1 MLRHNVFAC
10 ARDTSEGV
18 RRPRFPTNAAR
29 SGPYPPL
36 EPAGPADDDE
46 PPRRPSSREIGTVN
60 TPVFVLSERLQE
72 VGSRASA
79 WGGIPTPTRQSS
91 RLDDGD
97 RAATVSFNDMSA
109 AEGSASGKGVIQQ
122 GADSSGRDGDLAC
135 TSVAATGF
143 GSADGDAA
151 GSYDGGIS
159 AVEGGSSGRRI
170 IEQGVDS
177 SAHDTDL
184 PGAPLGAAGFGL
196 ADDDQDIARRTS
208 EKSLSTLG
216 SSATG
221 SVGSIQAGASGR
233 GLMVGDGLG
242 YNYCSRS
249 AAAPYRN
256 DFVLAKLA
264 SAQKSVPRS
273 QGDAS
278 LSNSDLASSESGPTR
293 RRAGSR
299 NSIRH
304 GESNEYEQD
313 NLPPMQEER
322 ELGAEDVSGAA
333 RGGGGAGSS
342 GRFTFD
348 LLKSRRPVESDVP
361 KRKDVAAVGAAAA
374 AAAAGSFSS
383 KALWDSASHA
393 GDGHIHDDGV
403 DRIRSG
409 RHTTG
414 LPSIPWGGARGPT
427 EAGVPRR
434 RSVDGSGRTDLTA
447 ESEAPGGADSDSHP
461 AHLPDGSKGEPRLA
475 ASARLRFPLGFGNNP
490 TESSLPRRRPSHA
503 PAWGDTSGEG
513 LDDSPGASARNE
525 QCEDFSSPDDG
536 GSSDVGADRGR
547 ELVGPNVSAGRGD
560 SRRGAVAG
568 WGVKNRGPVAIDLPR
583 RRSGYSIDASVRSME
598 NVSVA
603 GDSLLHVV
611 ADDLRAEGGVPA
623 GEENRARNGSG
634 KQGSSVLAGLAGRS
648 RGPVES
654 SLPRRRRSPEI
665 PLPGGDMLRPT
676 EDVSSRGVDGISST
690 SANEDE
696 GVSDSAASVSRGLS
710 GGVSATGGWRS
721 GLKSRAPVAI
731 DLPRRSSGY
740 SADVWACSVDRL
752 DVAGKPLRLQKK
764 ENAED
769 GDKQD
774 TKGNTDV
781 TVGTARRGSGS
792 APSVMA
798 DRKSSFPTL
807 AGHKR
812 APVESDLPRRR
823 PSKYLTTGGASAAGN
838 VYGAEVRASD
848 SQSDEN
854 EAVCELAGSASREW
868 SSGVSTR
875 GGWRSGLNSR
885 APVAIDLPRRT
896 SGYPVDGSA
905 RSEGGPLLLVQQ
917 GEHAEDGDTGNSKNE
932 ADGGVDSVR
941 KGSGEV
947 PRSAS
952 VGRNRL
958 FPTLAGH
965 KRAPVESNL
974 PRRRPSTYLKAGGDS
989 AACDVGEAEVG
1000 ASDAQSIDEN
1010 RSGKGGSGWGLRGK
1024 APIACDLPRRSSVH
1038 LSASS
1043 HAAAVVAYEDTGLDV
1058 GDEDSV
1064 LGGGGKVV
1072 GAGQGL
1078 GMRVQSFD
1086 GEGNGLRSSNI
1097 GPFVERDGDDVHTRS
1112 RICDT
1117 DTAHPA
1123 GVGSQAFVI
1132 DGGFVSVRQGHG
1144 LGVSI
1149 GSSIGRDDVD
1159 DGDDSRSSGDQHG
1172 EAKVSL

>member
-1 MLRHNVFAC
+1 MLKLRPCGRCYVERLLPPLACNKYRGTLPGERCTHRRYETAVAPSPVCVLPSCSLQAKGDELEARAFIRRYTRRQWCGTWCEMLRHNIFAC

-18 RRPRFPTNAAR
+18 RRPRFSNAAR

-46 PPRRPSSREIGTVN
+46 PPRRPSDNAIGTVN
-60 TPVFVLSERLQE
+60 TPVVVLSERLQE
-72 VGSRASA
+72 VGSRARA
-79 WGGIPTPTRQSS
+79 WGGIPTPARQSS
-91 RLDDGD
+91 RPDGGD
-97 RAATVSFNDMSA
+97 RAATASFNGMSA
-109 AEGSASGKGVIQQ
+109 AEGGASGNGVIQQ
-122 GADSSGRDGDLAC
+122 GAGSSGRETPPPPDEPPEEVVNSADPNATTAASFNGVSAAEVGPNGGGVIDHDSSQHGVPPSSAVLELESTDPGETASFNGMNAVEGGSSGRGIIEQGAHSSGRDGDLAC
-135 TSVAATGF
+135 APLAATGF
-143 GSADGDAA
+143 SSADRDAA
-151 GSYDGGIS
+151 GAYDGGTS
-159 AVEGGSSGRRI
+159 AAEGGSSGRRI

-299 NSIRH
+299 NSNRH

-598 NVSVA
+598 NASVA

-665 PLPGGDMLRPT
+665 PSSSQAGNSTNSPGQT
-676 EDVSSRGVDGISST
+676 ASAKFGVQLKT
-690 SANEDE
+690 TM
-696 GVSDSAASVSRGLS
+696 GVLS
-710 GGVSATGGWRS
+710 
-721 GLKSRAPVAI
+721 
-731 DLPRRSSGY
+731 
-740 SADVWACSVDRL
+740 
-752 DVAGKPLRLQKK
+752 
-764 ENAED
+764 
-769 GDKQD
+769 
-774 TKGNTDV
+774 
-781 TVGTARRGSGS
+781 
-792 APSVMA
+792 
-798 DRKSSFPTL
+798 
-807 AGHKR
+807 
-812 APVESDLPRRR
+812 
-823 PSKYLTTGGASAAGN
+823 ASAAPMC
-838 VYGAEVRASD
+838 A
-848 SQSDEN
+848 Q
-854 EAVCELAGSASREW
+854 
-868 SSGVSTR
+868 
-875 GGWRSGLNSR
+875 
-885 APVAIDLPRRT
+885 
-896 SGYPVDGSA
+896 
-905 RSEGGPLLLVQQ
+905 
-917 GEHAEDGDTGNSKNE
+917 
-932 ADGGVDSVR
+932 
-941 KGSGEV
+941 
-947 PRSAS
+947 
-952 VGRNRL
+952 
-958 FPTLAGH
+958 
-965 KRAPVESNL
+965 
-974 PRRRPSTYLKAGGDS
+974 S
-989 AACDVGEAEVG
+989 AAAEPAFTTV
-1000 ASDAQSIDEN
+1000 
-1010 RSGKGGSGWGLRGK
+1010 KFMPK
-1024 APIACDLPRRSSVH
+1024 AA
-1038 LSASS
+1038 
-1043 HAAAVVAYEDTGLDV
+1043 
-1058 GDEDSV
+1058 
-1064 LGGGGKVV
+1064 
-1072 GAGQGL
+1072 
-1078 GMRVQSFD
+1078 
-1086 GEGNGLRSSNI
+1086 
-1097 GPFVERDGDDVHTRS
+1097 TRS
-1112 RICDT
+1112 
-1117 DTAHPA
+1117 
-1123 GVGSQAFVI
+1123 
-1132 DGGFVSVRQGHG
+1132 
-1144 LGVSI
+1144 
-1149 GSSIGRDDVD
+1149 
-1159 DGDDSRSSGDQHG
+1159 
-1172 EAKVSL
+1172 